1 MLQELKMK
9 QRVELEKLKRENLEQ
24 YAIKGSEA
32 DWTNALSG
40 KHSKS
45 LISVKTGEK
54 RPPEDNN
61 VQEFEKK
68 HVKKKKR
75 HSSKL

>member
-1 MLQELKMK
+1 MKIK
-9 QRVELEKLKRENLEQ
+9 QRAELEKLKRENLEQ
-24 YAIKGSEA
+24 YAIKGSET
-32 DWTNALSG
+32 DWTSALSG

-54 RPPEDNN
+54 RPSEDTNE
-61 VQEFEKK
+61 QELEKK
-68 HVKKKKR
+68 HTKKKKR

>member
-1 MLQELKMK
+1 MLQELKIK
-9 QRVELEKLKRENLEQ
+9 QRAELEKLKRENLEQ
-24 YAIKGSEA
+24 YAIKGSET
-32 DWTNALSG
+32 DWTSALSG
-40 KHSKS
+40 KQSKN

-54 RPPEDNN
+54 RLPEDNS

>member
-1 MLQELKMK
+1 LKIK
-9 QRVELEKLKRENLEQ
+9 QKAELEKLKRENLEQ
-24 YAIKGSEA
+24 YAIKGSETE
-32 DWTNALSG
+32 WTNALSG

-54 RPPEDNN
+54 RPSEDNN

-68 HVKKKKR
+68 HTKKKKR